1 MSLLLAAVGALGG
14 TSAGLRPGDI
24 SNSAEARVS
33 ANLAAKLTPGARGL
47 TPAYNV
53 GSAMASP
60 KNTGSPRSHLKDDAR
75 QFWHRV
81 SEGLAMHQLWSQFEK
96 DARSSYRLYSAG
108 LDNLQE
114 EPSRFRRGWQITK
127 ALFWA
132 ILEKLTPARRVLV
145 LLALILL
152 FFPSGGFSYNNRA
165 GHIESFQ
172 LDLHV
177 WGGMLLLLVLL
188 LELADRVVMK
198 RDLEIAKD
206 IQAWLLPGAP
216 LQIPGYQIAY
226 ATRPANTVAGDYY
239 DVILRPGRT
248 PSDDRILFVVA
259 DVAGKSIPAA
269 MLMATF
275 QASLRTLSTSGIAL
289 VELVA
294 GVNHY
299 ACSTSMG
306 GVRFTTAFFAE
317 LDPATG
323 DVAYVNA
330 GHNVPILRKHSGAV
344 ERLEAGGIPV
354 GIFADSP
361 YHVGTTRLE
370 SGDWLVIFTDGV
382 VEAINQRYEEYD
394 EPKLIQLVDRES
406 GSAPAELLRRLLEE
420 LDRFV
425 GNTPQH
431 DDMTCLLL
439 KRR

>member
-1 MSLLLAAVGALGG
+1 
-14 TSAGLRPGDI
+14 
-24 SNSAEARVS
+24 
-33 ANLAAKLTPGARGL
+33 
-47 TPAYNV
+47 
-53 GSAMASP
+53 MASP
-60 KNTGSPRSHLKDDAR
+60 DHTVPRRTRFKDDAR
-75 QFWHRV
+75 NFWHRV
-81 SEGLAMHQLWSQFEK
+81 SEGLALNQLWSQFEK

-108 LDNLQE
+108 LDAVPA
-114 EPSRFRRGWQITK
+114 EPSRIRRGWQMTK

-132 ILEKLTPARRVLV
+132 ILEKLTPARRVL
-145 LLALILL
+145 LLAALILL
-152 FFPSGGFSYNNRA
+152 FFPAGSSSYTDQA
-165 GHIESFQ
+165 GHPEIHEF
-172 LDLHV
+172 DLHV
-177 WGGMLLLLVLL
+177 FGGVIMFVVLL

-239 DVILRPGRT
+239 DVILRPGRE
-248 PSDDRILFVVA
+248 PGADRILFVVA

-275 QASLRTLSTSGIAL
+275 QASLRTLSTSGVAL
-289 VELVA
+289 AELVA
-294 GVNHY
+294 GVNRY
-299 ACSTSMG
+299 ACSNSQG

-330 GHNVPILRKHSGAV
+330 GHNVPILRKTSGTA

-354 GIFADSP
+354 GIFAESS
-361 YHVGTTRLE
+361 YQVGTTRLE
-370 SGDWLVIFTDGV
+370 RGDWLVIFTDGI
-382 VEAINQRYEEYD
+382 VEAVNGKNEEYG
-394 EPKLIQLVDRES
+394 EPELIRVVDRES
-406 GSAPAELLRRLLEE
+406 GAAPAELLRSLLGE
-420 LDRFV
+420 LDRYV

-439 KRR
+439 KRA

>member
-1 MSLLLAAVGALGG
+1 
-14 TSAGLRPGDI
+14 
-24 SNSAEARVS
+24 
-33 ANLAAKLTPGARGL
+33 
-47 TPAYNV
+47 
-53 GSAMASP
+53 MASP
-60 KNTGSPRSHLKDDAR
+60 ERTVPPRSRLKDDAR

-81 SEGLAMHQLWSQFEK
+81 SEGLALNQLWSQFEK

-108 LDNLQE
+108 LDNLQA

-127 ALFWA
+127 AMFWA

-152 FFPSGGFSYNNRA
+152 FFPSGGFSYTNRT
-165 GHIESFQ
+165 GHVEVFEF
-172 LDLHV
+172 DMHV
-177 WGGMLLLLVLL
+177 WGALLLLLVLL

-198 RDLEIAKD
+198 HDLEIAKD

-239 DVILRPGRT
+239 DVILRPGGTARE
-248 PSDDRILFVVA
+248 DRVLFAVA

-275 QASLRTLSTSGIAL
+275 QASLRTLSTSGVAL
-289 VELVA
+289 ADLVA
-294 GVNHY
+294 GVNRY
-299 ACSTSMG
+299 ACSNSMG

-323 DVAYVNA
+323 DVTYVNA
-330 GHNVPILRKHSGAV
+330 GHNVPILRKTSGAA

-354 GIFADSP
+354 GIFAESP
-361 YHVGTTRLE
+361 YQVGTTRLE

-382 VEAINQRYEEYD
+382 VEAVNSKDEEYG
-394 EPKLIQLVDRES
+394 EPELIRLVDR
-406 GSAPAELLRRLLEE
+406 GSKSPPAELLRSLLAE
-420 LDRFV
+420 LDRHV

-431 DDMTCLLL
+431 DDITCLLL
-439 KRR
+439 KRT

>member
-1 MSLLLAAVGALGG
+1 
-14 TSAGLRPGDI
+14 
-24 SNSAEARVS
+24 
-33 ANLAAKLTPGARGL
+33 
-47 TPAYNV
+47 
-53 GSAMASP
+53 MASP
-60 KNTGSPRSHLKDDAR
+60 EHTVPRRPRFKDDAR
-75 QFWHRV
+75 NFWHRV
-81 SEGLAMHQLWSQFEK
+81 SEGLALNQLWSQFEK

-108 LDNLQE
+108 LDDLQVQ
-114 EPSRFRRGWQITK
+114 PSRIRRGWEITK

-132 ILEKLTPARRVLV
+132 ILEKLTPARRVL
-145 LLALILL
+145 LLAALILL
-152 FFPSGGFSYNNRA
+152 FFPAGSSSYTDNGGHSEIHEF
-165 GHIESFQ
+165 
-172 LDLHV
+172 DLHV
-177 WGGMLLLLVLL
+177 LGGVLMFVVLL

-248 PSDDRILFVVA
+248 PDADRILFVVA

-275 QASLRTLSTSGIAL
+275 QASLRTLSRSGVAL
-289 VELVA
+289 AELVA
-294 GVNHY
+294 GVNRY
-299 ACSTSMG
+299 ACSNSQG

-323 DVAYVNA
+323 DVVYINA
-330 GHNVPILRKHSGAV
+330 GHNVPILRKTSGAV

-354 GIFADSP
+354 GIFAESP
-361 YHVGTTRLE
+361 YQVGTTRLQG
-370 SGDWLVIFTDGV
+370 GDWLVIFTDGV
-382 VEAINQRYEEYD
+382 VEAVNQKNEEYG
-394 EPKLIQLVDRES
+394 EPELIRLVDGGS
-406 GSAPAELLRRLLEE
+406 GAAPAELLRRLLGE
-420 LDRFV
+420 LDKYV

-439 KRR
+439 KRT

>member
-1 MSLLLAAVGALGG
+1 ME
-14 TSAGLRPGDI
+14 GDARHP
-24 SNSAEARVS
+24 SRGRGRGPCPLTLARVRS
-33 ANLAAKLTPGARGL
+33 ELP
-47 TPAYNV
+47 YND

-60 KNTGSPRSHLKDDAR
+60 QQTLPHSKNSAR

-81 SEGLAMHQLWSQFEK
+81 TEGLALNQLWSQFEK

-108 LDNLQE
+108 LDNLPE
-114 EPSRFRRGWQITK
+114 ESRRSRRVWQTAK

-132 ILEKLTPARRVLV
+132 VLEKLTPARRVLL

-152 FFPSGGFSYNNRA
+152 FFPGGGLSYTNANNR
-165 GHIESFQ
+165 IEVNG
-172 LDLHV
+172 LDLRF
-177 WGGMLLLLVLL
+177 WGGLLMFVVLL

-216 LQIPGYQIAY
+216 LQIPGYEIAY

-248 PSDDRILFVVA
+248 PGEGRILFVVA

-275 QASLRTLSTSGIAL
+275 QASLRTLSSNGGPLA
-289 VELVA
+289 ELVA
-294 GVNHY
+294 GVNRY
-299 ACSTSMG
+299 SCSNTMG

-330 GHNVPILRKHSGAV
+330 GHNVPILRKASGGL

-354 GIFADSP
+354 GIFEGAA
-361 YHVGTTRLE
+361 YQVGTTRLE

-382 VEAINQRYEEYD
+382 VEAVNTKDVEYG
-394 EPKLIQLVDRES
+394 EPELIRLIDRES
-406 GSAPAELLRRLLEE
+406 GSAPAEMLRSLMTG
-420 LDRFV
+420 LDQFV

-431 DDMTCLLL
+431 DDITCLLL
-439 KRR
+439 KRT